1 MPANIAKQAKPGP
14 QWPGFLVCALVLSA
28 AGGAAAQVRATSD
41 YLARMD
47 GDGDRRVGLAEYQDW
62 MSYAF
67 DGMDVDGDGVLS
79 AQELPGGK
87 GGPVSREQHR
97 ARLAARFN
105 RQDADRDGYLD
116 AAELG
121 APPR

>member
-1 MPANIAKQAKPGP
+1 MMMAVFPTIAQ
-14 QWPGFLVCALVLSA
+14 
-28 AGGAAAQVRATSD
+28 AQVLATGD

-47 GDGDRRVGLAEYQDW
+47 TDGDGRVALVEYQDW

-67 DGMDVDGDGVLS
+67 DGMDADGDGVLS
-79 AQELPGGK
+79 APELPGGK
-87 GGPVSREQHR
+87 GGPISRGEHR

-105 RQDADRDGYLD
+105 RQDANRDGFLD
-116 AAELG
+116 ARELA